1 MKSVFFFLNLLFIPA
16 VLVAQQKN
24 DAASE
29 IERIKQ
35 ISVYQSIDYFIK
47 ASELNK
53 TPSKGDL
60 VVLQDEENKLYH
72 GIIDTVRSMKSIGVI
87 LYSIGNRREIMEAT
101 FEDLFYLK
109 SPGWKKKEGFPEDET
124 KEIWQNL
131 AQKEES
137 IRKLNARLDQTIQQ
151 VEAAGRAY
159 ETSDILLYVSYGC
172 LFIGATVGAASAFSG
187 SSQGGSASG
196 LFFAGWAG
204 TGIAS
209 IVYQFK
215 GHNRLKL
222 AGSRRW

>member
-1 MKSVFFFLNLLFIPA
+1 MKSVFFLLYLLLIPA
-16 VLVAQQKN
+16 VIFAQESDN
-24 DAASE
+24 ASME
-29 IERIKQ
+29 LERIKQ
-35 ISVYQSIDYFIK
+35 ISAYQSIDYFQK
-47 ASELNK
+47 GSELNK
-53 TPSKGDL
+53 TPLKGDL

-72 GIIDTVRSMKSIGVI
+72 GIIDTVRSLHSIGVI
-87 LYSIGNRREIMEAT
+87 LYSFGNRREIVEAT
-101 FEDLFYLK
+101 YEDLFYLK
-109 SPGWKKKEGFPEDET
+109 SPGWKKKESLAVDEK

-137 IRKLNARLDQTIQQ
+137 IRLLNARLDQTIQQ

-159 ETSDILLYVSYGC
+159 ETSDILMYVSYGC
-172 LFIGATVGAASAFSG
+172 LFLGASVGAASTLSAGSG
-187 SSQGGSASG
+187 SVSG

>member
-1 MKSVFFFLNLLFIPA
+1 MKNFFFFLSFFFLPP
-16 VLVAQQKN
+16 VLVAQQTN

-29 IERIKQ
+29 TERIKQ
-35 ISVYQSIDYFIK
+35 ISVYQSIDYFKK

-53 TPSKGDL
+53 TPIKGDL

-72 GIIDTVRSMKSIGVI
+72 GIIDTVRSLQSIGVI
-87 LYSIGNRREIMEAT
+87 LYSFGNRREIVEAT
-101 FEDLFYLK
+101 YEDLFYLK
-109 SPGWKKKEGFPEDET
+109 SPGWKKKESLPVDET

-137 IRKLNARLDQTIQQ
+137 IRLLNARLDQTIMQ
-151 VEAAGRAY
+151 VESAGKAY
-159 ETSDILLYVSYGC
+159 ETSDILMYVSYGC
-172 LFIGATVGAASAFSG
+172 LFLGASVGAASTLSG
-187 SSQGGSASG
+187 GGGSASN
-196 LFFAGWAG
+196 LFFAGWAA